1 VTQHIRILTVE
12 DNPLDAELV
21 ERELRRAKLD
31 FAAHRVETEEDFRAA
46 LESSD
51 PDIILAD
58 YNLPRFD
65 GISALK
71 IAHARVPET
80 PFIFV
85 SGSIGEERA
94 VQALRE
100 GATDY
105 ILKDR
110 LSRLPA
116 AVTRALD
123 GRRERELRRNAQQ
136 LLQSSEERFQYAA
149 QATQEVIWDWD
160 IASGKVWFN
169 EALKTVWRYNL
180 QGDQISVDW
189 WKQRIHPED
198 RAVILESLR
207 WAIEGQPRWTG
218 GYRFERGNGSYGHVL
233 DRGIIIRDARGQAVR
248 VIRTMLDMTER
259 EAAQETIRRLSHQSE
274 LILKFAAEGI
284 VAADRHG
291 KAFVV
296 NPAAARMTGFSL
308 QEMQAATSIHQAIHH
323 SRGDGSP
330 YPAAEC
336 PMLLTLQD
344 GVQRVS
350 QDVFWRKSGEAFP
363 VEYSASP
370 IYEGGEI
377 AGVVVMF
384 QDIAERKRLE
394 KSLEQANR
402 VASLGRVAAT
412 IAHEFNNV
420 LMGIQ
425 PFAEVIG
432 RYKASDEKIQKAAEQ
447 IIGSVNRGKRVTQ
460 SILRFTQP
468 AAPSLQPVTLSDWLH
483 QLVPEL
489 RAVIGQRIVIDIDVP
504 DRPIA
509 VLCDSVQLQQVVTNL
524 VINARDAMPDG
535 GTITL
540 TIADSGSGKHF
551 PFGTIPPE
559 MVLLAVRDTG
569 TGMSAAVQKSIFD
582 PLFTTK
588 RSGTGLGLTVAQQVV
603 AHHGGSIHVQSA
615 PGAGTTFFILLQ
627 AAPHVTTPEVK
638 RREKDRRIHRVLL
651 VEDEPAVGEGIAA
664 LLEAEGIE
672 VSLVQRGSD
681 APAAALSFDPDVVV
695 LDVGLPDMNGWDV
708 YLALRK
714 ISPGLPI
721 VFSSGHSD
729 QEALERQADASSVA
743 FLRKPYDIDTLI
755 DVLHKVIG
763 EPEQVR
769 ERRRS

>member
-1 VTQHIRILTVE
+1 MTQHIRILTVE
-12 DNPLDAELV
+12 DSPHDAELID
-21 ERELRRAKLD
+21 RELRRAKLD
-31 FAAHRVETEEDFRAA
+31 FSAHRVETEEDFRAA

-51 PDIILAD
+51 PDVILVD

-71 IAHARVPET
+71 IAHKLVPET

-123 GRRERELRRNAQQ
+123 ERRERQLRKHAQ
-136 LLQSSEERFQYAA
+136 LALQSSEERFQYAA

-160 IASGKVWFN
+160 IASRNVWFN
-169 EALKTVWRYNL
+169 EALRTVWGHDL
-180 QGDQISVDW
+180 QGDQVSVDW
-189 WKQRIHPED
+189 WERRLHPDD

-207 WAIEGQPRWTG
+207 WAIEGQTRWTG
-218 GYRFERGNGSYGHVL
+218 AYRFERGDGTYGHVL
-233 DRGIIIRDARGQAVR
+233 DRAVIIRDGRGQAVR
-248 VIRTMLDMTER
+248 VICTMLDMTER
-259 EAAQETIRRLSHQSE
+259 EAAESTIRRLSHQTE
-274 LILKFAAEGI
+274 LILKYAAEGI
-284 VAADRHG
+284 IAVDRQG
-291 KAFVV
+291 KPFVV

-308 QEMQAATSIHQAIHH
+308 RELQAATSIHEAIHH
-323 SRGDGSP
+323 SRPDGSP
-330 YPAAEC
+330 YPPSDC
-336 PMLLTLQD
+336 PMQQMLQN
-344 GVQRVS
+344 GVQCVS
-350 QDVFWRKSGEAFP
+350 EEVFWRKSGESFP

-370 IYEGGEI
+370 IYEDGEI
-377 AGVVVMF
+377 AGAVVMF
-384 QDIAERKRLE
+384 QDIADRKRLE

-425 PFAEVIG
+425 PFAEVMG
-432 RYKASDEKIQKAAEQ
+432 RNKAADATIQKAAEQ
-447 IIGSVNRGKRVTQ
+447 IISSVNRGKRVTQ

-468 AAPSLQPVTLSDWLH
+468 AEPSLQPVTLSDWLH

-509 VLCDSVQLQQVVTNL
+509 VFCDSVQLQQVVTNL

-540 TIADSGSGKHF
+540 TIADSDSRQHF
-551 PFGTIPPE
+551 PFGNIPPE

-588 RSGTGLGLTVAQQVV
+588 RSGTGLGLAVAQQVV
-603 AHHGGSIHVQSA
+603 TRHGGSIHVQSA

-627 AAPHVTTPEVK
+627 AAPNIAAPEEK
-638 RREKDRRIHRVLL
+638 RREKDGRIHRVLL
-651 VEDEPAVGEGIAA
+651 VEDEPAVAAGIAA
-664 LLEAEGIE
+664 LLEGEGIE
-672 VSLVQRGSD
+672 VRLVKRGSE
-681 APAAALSFDPDVVV
+681 AQAAALSFRPEAVV

-714 ISPGLPI
+714 TSPGLPI
-721 VFSSGHSD
+721 VFSSGHGD
-729 QEALERQADASSVA
+729 QGALEREADASSVA
-743 FLRKPYDIDTLI
+743 FLRKPYDIEALI

-763 EPEQVR
+763 KPEQVA
-769 ERRRS
+769 E

>member
-1 VTQHIRILTVE
+1 MVE
-12 DNPLDAELV
+12 DNPLDADLV
-21 ERELRRAKLD
+21 ERELRRARLE
-31 FAAHRVETEEDFRAA
+31 FSSQRVEVEPDFRAA

-51 PDIILAD
+51 PDVILAD

-65 GISALK
+65 GISALN
-71 IAHARVPET
+71 IAHALVPAT

-123 GRRERELRRNAQQ
+123 ERRERNLRKRAQEA
-136 LLQSSEERFQYAA
+136 LQSSEERFQYAA

-169 EALKTVWRYNL
+169 EALKKVWGHHL
-180 QGDQISVDW
+180 DDDHVSVDW
-189 WKQRIHPED
+189 WEQRIHSED
-198 RAVILESLR
+198 RPVILEALR
-207 WAIEGQPRWTG
+207 WAIERETRWTG
-218 GYRFERGNGSYGHVL
+218 AYRFERGNGGYGYVL
-233 DRGIIIRDARGQAVR
+233 DRAVIVRDSGGQAVR
-248 VIRTMLDMTER
+248 VICTMLDMTER
-259 EAAQETIRRLSHQSE
+259 EAAESTIRRLSHQSE
-274 LILKFAAEGI
+274 LILKYAAEGI
-284 VAADRHG
+284 IAADRQG
-291 KAFVV
+291 KPFVV
-296 NPAAARMTGFSL
+296 NPAAVRMTGFSL
-308 QEMQAATSIHQAIHH
+308 RELQAATSIHEAIHH
-323 SRGDGSP
+323 SRPDGSP
-330 YPAAEC
+330 YPSSDC
-336 PMLLTLQD
+336 PMQLMLQN

-350 QDVFWRKSGEAFP
+350 EEVFWRKSGEPFP

-370 IYEGGEI
+370 IYEEGEI
-377 AGVVVMF
+377 AGAVVMF

-432 RYKASDEKIQKAAEQ
+432 RNKAADERILKAAEQ

-468 AAPSLQPVTLSDWLH
+468 AEPSLQPVVLSDWLN

-489 RAVIGQRIVIDIDVP
+489 RALIGQRIVIDIDVP

-551 PFGTIPPE
+551 PFGNIPPE

-569 TGMSAAVQKSIFD
+569 TGMSAAVQKNIFD

-588 RSGTGLGLTVAQQVV
+588 RSGTGLGLAVAQQVV
-603 AHHGGSIHVQSA
+603 ARHGGSIHVQSA

-627 AAPHVTTPEVK
+627 ATPPVTESEEK
-638 RREKDRRIHRVLL
+638 RREKDGRIHRVLL
-651 VEDEPAVGEGIAA
+651 VEDEPAVAEGIAA
-664 LLEAEGIE
+664 LLEGEGIE
-672 VSLVQRGSD
+672 VRLVKRGSD
-681 APAAALSFDPDVVV
+681 AQAAALSFHPEAVV

-714 ISPGLPI
+714 TTPGLPI
-721 VFSSGHSD
+721 VFSSGHGD
-729 QEALERQADASSVA
+729 QGALERQADASSVA

-763 EPEQVR
+763 EPGQAAE
-769 ERRRS
+769 